1 MCCLNINNNTIS
13 MDLKKSKISP
23 KMGLRQKLLFDKLK
37 HFYFNKT
44 EYIDKL
50 LPILNGNTKVSL
62 RIIDWFV
69 TNYSKK
75 NNIILNNYCDKND
88 KVLQFNIFLKY
99 KSQLKA
105 FSKKQFDPFCRRERI
120 NFYYNSDKYIITTI
134 GQLNFFRWALENKV
148 LDYIEENLNDIEI
161 DMNTNIK
168 KEKKSKR
175 KSNEYHFSDSKK
187 RKKRRELSNS
197 ATKTMNKHS
206 FNVTLSFE

>member
-1 MCCLNINNNTIS
+1 
-13 MDLKKSKISP
+13 
-23 KMGLRQKLLFDKLK
+23 MGLRQKLLFDKLK
-37 HFYFNKT
+37 NFYFNKT

-75 NNIILNNYCDKND
+75 NNIILDNYSEKDDKI
-88 KVLQFNIFLKY
+88 LQFNIFLKY

-120 NFYYNSDKYIITTI
+120 HFYYNTDKYIITTI
-134 GQLNFFRWALENKV
+134 GQLNFFRWAIENKV
-148 LDYIEENLNDIEI
+148 LDYIEDNLNDIEI

-168 KEKKSKR
+168 KEEK
-175 KSNEYHFSDSKK
+175 
-187 RKKRRELSNS
+187 
-197 ATKTMNKHS
+197 
-206 FNVTLSFE
+206 